1 MSELY
6 LNSLDASRLTG
17 FPVHVLESLAA
28 YNLVRIAV
36 IDGALYYDAK
46 DLLKVRA
53 ILNHFDVEVTPC
65 QR

>member
-17 FPVHVLESLAA
+17 FPESVLESLAA
-28 YNLVRIAV
+28 YTLVRIAV
-36 IDGALYYDAK
+36 IDSALYYDTK

-53 ILNHFDVEVTPC
+53 ILNHFDVKVTL
-65 QR
+65 

>member
-28 YNLVRIAV
+28 YDQVKVAV
-36 IDGALYYDAK
+36 IDGALYYDTK

-53 ILNHFDVEVTPC
+53 ILNHFDVKVTL
-65 QR
+65 

>member
-17 FPVHVLESLAA
+17 FPVSVLESLAA
-28 YNLVRIAV
+28 YTLVRIAV
-36 IDGALYYDAK
+36 IDGALYYDTK

-53 ILNHFDVEVTPC
+53 ILNHFDVKVTL
-65 QR
+65 

>member
-17 FPVHVLESLAA
+17 FPVSVLESLAA

-36 IDGALYYDAK
+36 IDGALYYYIK
-46 DLLKVRA
+46 DLLKVRS
-53 ILNHFDVEVTPC
+53 ILNHFDVKVTL
-65 QR
+65 